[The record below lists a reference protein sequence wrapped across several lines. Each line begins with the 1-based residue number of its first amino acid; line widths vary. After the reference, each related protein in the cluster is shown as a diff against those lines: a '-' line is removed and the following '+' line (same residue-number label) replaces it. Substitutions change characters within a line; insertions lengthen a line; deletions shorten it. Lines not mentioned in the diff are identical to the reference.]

1 MDLPSCLPSSSSSFI
16 KTIQTHTFFPTSL
29 STNFLSLKNAS
40 FSLFKPLPLYRTNTE
55 GKEEEKVDQSTRV
68 FIFFLVFIQNWTRRV
83 GFALVFCVL
92 LCGLWGFFLFWLVI
106 YFCFVVEFSVFVSV
120 KPGWISLVFFFF
132 FFIWWNPGI
141 TEKRSGY
148 FWKIRDRLNGE
159 KFR

>member
-1 MDLPSCLPSSSSSFI
+1 LDLPSCLPSSSSSFI

-92 LCGLWGFFLFWLVI
+92 LCGLWVFFLFWLVI
-106 YFCFVVEFSVFVSV
+106 Y
-120 KPGWISLVFFFF
+120 IYIFFFF
-132 FFIWWNPGI
+132 FCWIFCLCKCETWFNLFGFFFFFSFDGI
-141 TEKRSGY
+141 LESRRKGQVI
-148 FWKIRDRLNGE
+148 FGK
-159 KFR
+159 